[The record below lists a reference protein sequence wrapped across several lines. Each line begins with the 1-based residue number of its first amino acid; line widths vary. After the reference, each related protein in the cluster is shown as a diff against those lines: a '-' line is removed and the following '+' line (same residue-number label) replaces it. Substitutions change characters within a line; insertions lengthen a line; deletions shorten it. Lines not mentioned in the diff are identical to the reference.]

1 MTALIPPPGYTETRL
16 VDPFE
21 IYVGPVFET
30 GGKGAK
36 RFAMRVDERHLNG
49 RRIVHGGMLM
59 TFADAALG
67 QAAWDETDHAP
78 SVTLQMQVQFQR
90 GAELDDLIE
99 VAPVLIRRTKSLL
112 FIRGDFEV
120 KGEIVMTVA
129 SLWKLL
135 GK

>member
-1 MTALIPPPGYTETRL
+1 

-21 IYVGPVFET
+21 IYVGPVFEK
-30 GGKGAK
+30 GVVGAK
-36 RFAMRVDERHLNG
+36 RYALKVDERHLNG

-67 QAAWDETDHAP
+67 QAAWDATDHAP

-90 GAELDDLIE
+90 PAELGDLIE
-99 VAPVLIRRTKSLL
+99 VSPVLIRKSKSLL

-120 KGEIVMTVA
+120 KGNIAMTVA

>member
-1 MTALIPPPGYTETRL
+1 MSAPPGYTETRL

-21 IYVGPVFET
+21 IYVGPVFEK
-30 GGKGAK
+30 GAAGAK
-36 RFAMRVDERHLNG
+36 RYALKVDERHLNG

-67 QAAWDETDHAP
+67 QAAWDATDHAP

-90 GAELDDLIE
+90 PAELGDLIE
-99 VAPVLIRRTKSLL
+99 VSPVLIRKSNSLL

-120 KGEIVMTVA
+120 KGNIAMTVA